1 MLDFSSKVFIVTG
14 ASSGIGKSCAEQ
26 IIEMGGKVVGVDNAD
41 GAIDSSDYGHF
52 QLSVTDENGM
62 IFITGLRV
70 GEYVISEVA
79 NEANEQ
85 YDLPADVTV
94 TVYADRTVVA
104 KFYNELIPTDIPYT
118 GDGTNIAFWGAA
130 TLGALAGAIVS
141 ALFTFLKKEENKT
154 SGSDEE

>member
-1 MLDFSSKVFIVTG
+1 
-14 ASSGIGKSCAEQ
+14 
-26 IIEMGGKVVGVDNAD
+26 
-41 GAIDSSDYGHF
+41 
-52 QLSVTDENGM
+52 M

-104 KFYNELIPTDIPYT
+104 RFYNELIPTDIPYT

-141 ALFTFLKKEENKT
+141 ALFTFLRKEENKI